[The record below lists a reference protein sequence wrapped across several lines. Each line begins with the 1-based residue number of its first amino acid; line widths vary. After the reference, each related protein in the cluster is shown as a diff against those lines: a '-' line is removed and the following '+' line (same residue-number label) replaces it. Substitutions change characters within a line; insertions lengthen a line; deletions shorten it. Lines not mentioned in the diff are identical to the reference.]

1 MRLSKGDSGE
11 ARYLTHEIISRRHRQ
26 GVVRI
31 RMNKIIMA
39 IVRLARGGKHML
51 ERMDSNWAIHQPISG
66 ANDVP
71 SF

>member
-1 MRLSKGDSGE
+1 
-11 ARYLTHEIISRRHRQ
+11 
-26 GVVRI
+26 
-31 RMNKIIMA
+31 MNKIIMA
-39 IVRLARGGKHML
+39 IVRLARGGRHML